1 MTNPTTQDKK
11 TYELAKLIY
20 ETSQADEQ
28 AISAIGAGIIAA
40 KIAQSDWLASCIA
53 DAIRHEAKTMSLGDD
68 YYEALAQDHLNT
80 SADYMDG
87 TLG

>member
-1 MTNPTTQDKK
+1 MTQDKK

-20 ETSQADEQ
+20 ETSQGGEQ
-28 AISAIGAGIIAA
+28 TISMIGAGIIAA

-68 YYEALAQDHLNT
+68 CYEALAQDHLNT

-87 TLG
+87 TL